1 MRDDDDRTPH
11 PGPTRF
17 PDPKPWEVQVLVL
30 ISEHVAIP
38 MDLLARLLK
47 LPRERTVRLMEEF
60 ARYRWVDIKQFL
72 AADEPWVWLRQTG
85 VDHAGTGFRRVRPS
99 IWGLPHRRAILA
111 IRIEL
116 EAEYPDGVWVCERAL
131 MYRRGFAHHVPDG
144 VFEVR
149 NSQGGLE
156 RWAIEA
162 ELSAKE
168 FPRYREIAVDRTE
181 RYDRLLYYCTPY
193 VGRLLRRVP
202 EFQENPRIAIN
213 GFFKDPRQVRNFQ
226 WVWSPTSG
234 PGETGVYRQPQPW
247 EVEIIRLI
255 SEQGAMS
262 VDHLARFMECTPDAA
277 QRIADY
283 LDEAGFLSQARG
295 PVDDPP
301 WLWVTKT
308 GGRLAGTGLRHR
320 DPTPTATAFMRL
332 ANEARLHVAERD
344 WDVHWWS
351 MRLLRRGAE
360 HRDVPT
366 AIVESG
372 DEQNAVEIEA
382 KRRSRSEL
390 IDKYNRRCHEFH
402 AVAVFCS
409 ARRVPTF
416 EQLKRER
423 GWDNMHVQPF
433 RPLNRQHRQRARRKN
448 PTRYV
453 EIGLAELPQEALRVV
468 QEAERLLSPPRVN
481 SVALARGHG
490 FPRWRVTTDSREWR
504 VAHTPF
510 GWFVRP
516 CDELDEALDAPEP
529 RGTPDPGPQHKQRL
543 VNLPRSMKKVSVREL
558 PDEAVEA
565 IRAAAELQERP
576 EVTEVKRRRGPGF
589 PRWRVETGAG
599 TWRVIWS
606 PQHGWL
612 ARPAEGPEEPSE
624 SVHRRRWP
632 RDPPGVMIDV
642 EPWELPQEVLRTIER
657 TAGLSWAP
665 RVISASRRIGKGTS
679 RWRVETDH
687 DTWRVTH
694 GSHGWTATL
703 SE

>member
-1 MRDDDDRTPH
+1 MENRRSRAWIRDPRLS
-11 PGPTRF
+11 R
-17 PDPKPWEVQVLVL
+17 DPEPWEAQVLVL

-38 MDLLARLLK
+38 MDLLARLLNIS
-47 LPRERTVRLMEEF
+47 RGRAVRLMEDF
-60 ARYRWVDIKQFL
+60 ARYRWVSIKQFL
-72 AADEPWVWLRQTG
+72 VSDERWVWLTQTG
-85 VDHAGTGFRRVRPS
+85 LDHAGTGFQRVTPS
-99 IWGLPHRRAILA
+99 IRSLPHRRAICA
-111 IRIEL
+111 IRLEL
-116 EAEYPDGVWVCERAL
+116 EAEYPNGTWICERDL
-131 MYRRGFAHHVPDG
+131 VNRRGFAHHVPDG

-149 NSQGGLE
+149 NHQGGLE

-162 ELSAKE
+162 ELSAKSHAD
-168 FPRYREIAVDRTE
+168 YMEIAADRTE

-193 VGRLLRRVP
+193 VARLLRRVP
-202 EFQENPRIAIN
+202 GFQENPRITIHR
-213 GFFKDPRQVRNFQ
+213 FFRDKRKVPQFQ

-255 SEQGAMS
+255 AEQAAMS
-262 VDHLARFMECTPDAA
+262 VGHLARFMECTPDSA

-308 GGRLAGTGLRHR
+308 GGRLAGTGLVDR
-320 DPTPTATAFMRL
+320 DPSPTSTAFLSL
-332 ANEARLHVAERD
+332 ANEARIHVAERD
-344 WDVHWWS
+344 WNVHWWS

-360 HRDVPT
+360 RMNVPT

-382 KRRSRSEL
+382 RRRDRQEL
-390 IDKYNRRCHEFH
+390 IDKYDQRCREFH
-402 AVAVFCS
+402 AVAIFCS

-423 GWDNMHVQPF
+423 GWTNLYVQSF
-433 RPLNRQHRQRARRKN
+433 NPLNRQPKRKAKPKN
-448 PTRYV
+448 PTKYV
-453 EIGLAELPQEALRVV
+453 EIALDELPKEALKVV
-468 QEAERLLSPPRVN
+468 QEAERLASPPHVR
-481 SVALARGHG
+481 SAALARGLG

-504 VAHTPF
+504 VARTPY

-516 CDELDEALDAPEP
+516 CDELDEALEPPEP
-529 RGTPDPGPQHKQRL
+529 RGTPDPGPRPKPP
-543 VNLPRSMKKVSVREL
+543 VMNLPRSMRRVPIREL
-558 PDEAVEA
+558 PDDAVEA
-565 IRAAAELQERP
+565 IRAEAGLKAKP

-589 PRWRVETGAG
+589 PRWRVETDSGP
-599 TWRVIWS
+599 WRVTWS
-606 PQHGWL
+606 PHNGWL
-612 ARPAEGPEEPSE
+612 AKPAQGLEEPSE
-624 SVHRRRWP
+624 AVRRGRWP
-632 RDPPGVMIDV
+632 LDPPGAMVDV
-642 EPWELPQEVLRTIER
+642 APWELPPEVLRVIEK

-665 RVISASRRIGKGTS
+665 RVISASRRIGKGAS
-679 RWRVETDH
+679 RWRVVTDH

-694 GSHGWTATL
+694 GPHGWTANL